1 MIKSPEDITEAEKL
15 KKIFA
20 KNLNRLLGDTPQI
33 EVANAIGVIPAT
45 FSSWCV
51 GKNMPRMDKVQAL
64 ADYFGVKK
72 SDLIEEKPAE
82 NSELSQ
88 EKKAIIEKIKVLDD
102 SQIRPLDQIVDS
114 ILQLRGKSKD

>member
-1 MIKSPEDITEAEKL
+1 MKMIRSPEDITEAEKL

-20 KNLNRLLGDTPQI
+20 KNLNKYLGDTPQI

-72 SDLIEEKPAE
+72 SDLIEEKPIT
-82 NSELSQ
+82 NS
-88 EKKAIIEKIKVLDD
+88 D
-102 SQIRPLDQIVDS
+102 
-114 ILQLRGKSKD
+114 